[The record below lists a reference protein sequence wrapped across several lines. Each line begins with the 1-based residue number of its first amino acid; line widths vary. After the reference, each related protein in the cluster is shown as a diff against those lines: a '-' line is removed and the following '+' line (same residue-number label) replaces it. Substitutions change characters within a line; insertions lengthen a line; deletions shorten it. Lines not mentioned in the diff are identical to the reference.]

1 MRRRT
6 SYLIIVL
13 LIAIV
18 GGGAVVLIGT
28 SSPHSPDSALIK
40 KFSENESDFNL
51 LMKMAGE
58 DAKASIIRM
67 GFVGL
72 ENKGAWPPA
81 IYLDEDKVW
90 PRSESELGFSQQRW
104 DEYRRLFKKLHLHG
118 INRKHEMPDA
128 VFFTSSMDFSSL
140 DGYEEAV
147 TEKGYVYSAREIHGS
162 LTGSLDG
169 LKINRPAM
177 FLKRLNERDHWY
189 LFYEWS
195 VSKPE

>member
-28 SSPHSPDSALIK
+28 SSPHTSDSALIK
-40 KFSENESDFNL
+40 KFSEHEADFNL
-51 LMKMAGE
+51 LMKMAGD

-72 ENKGAWPPA
+72 GNEVDWPPT
-81 IYLDEDKVW
+81 IYLYEDKVW
-90 PRSESELGFSQQRW
+90 PRLESELGFSQQRW
-104 DEYRRLFKKLHLHG
+104 DEYRRLFKKLNLHG
-118 INRKHEMPDA
+118 IDRKPEMPDV
-128 VFFTSSMDFSSL
+128 VFFTASMDFSPL
-140 DGYEEAV
+140 DDYESAV
-147 TEKGYVYSAREIHGS
+147 TEKGYVYRPKGIQHS

-169 LKINRPAM
+169 LKIDHPAM
-177 FLKRLNERDHWY
+177 FFKRLNDHDQRNT
-189 LFYEWS
+189 
-195 VSKPE
+195 